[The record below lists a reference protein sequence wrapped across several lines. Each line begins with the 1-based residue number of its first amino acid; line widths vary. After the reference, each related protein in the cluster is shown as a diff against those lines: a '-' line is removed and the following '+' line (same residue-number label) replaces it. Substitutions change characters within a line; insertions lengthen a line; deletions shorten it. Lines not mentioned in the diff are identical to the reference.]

1 MNSKFPE
8 KIPIFPLQGVIFFP
22 ETNLPLNIFENRYLE
37 MVENSL
43 NSNNL
48 VGMIQ
53 SREIN
58 KEIFQVGCLG
68 KIVRHNRTSDGR
80 ILIDLMGLT
89 RFKIHEE
96 IESKKLYREFK
107 VNYDDF
113 KEDLNPSNY
122 KIDKDLIKKL
132 INNSK
137 KFFEKNNM
145 IINWYELS
153 KLRPFQQV
161 YTLAM
166 ISPIS
171 ITEKQKLLEIV
182 DLSEI
187 ANTLNKIVEIGSYQN
202 LNERNSIQ

>member
-1 MNSKFPE
+1 
-8 KIPIFPLQGVIFFP
+8 
-22 ETNLPLNIFENRYLE
+22 

-96 IESKKLYREFK
+96 I
-107 VNYDDF
+107 
-113 KEDLNPSNY
+113 
-122 KIDKDLIKKL
+122 
-132 INNSK
+132 
-137 KFFEKNNM
+137 
-145 IINWYELS
+145 
-153 KLRPFQQV
+153 
-161 YTLAM
+161 
-166 ISPIS
+166 
-171 ITEKQKLLEIV
+171 
-182 DLSEI
+182 
-187 ANTLNKIVEIGSYQN
+187 
-202 LNERNSIQ
+202 

>member
-80 ILIDLMGLT
+80 ILIDLMRLT